1 MFRPMTT
8 GDATGQTPTKDI
20 SALAVWIACALLFA
34 VFAWFVHYNPEA
46 LAGPGRTTEQG
57 LLEQSQNLI
66 LFISLLLAIEG
77 LIRADTRLLR
87 IWLGIVVAGLVY
99 LFGEEISW
107 GQHYFNWETGGI
119 FAHFNDQGETN
130 FHNAGD
136 GWLDQKP
143 RALLLFGMILG
154 AIVHPL
160 VKLVR
165 KGKGIFDQP
174 WWIAPTLASLAPVVF
189 SQLATLP
196 KRFDDVHFFA
206 MLPYVRWSEAEEVFL
221 YVFFITYLL
230 SLRTRFRQRKAL
242 GIKPAG

>member
-1 MFRPMTT
+1 MTT
-8 GDATGQTPTKDI
+8 GDVAGRPPTKDI
-20 SALAVWIACALLFA
+20 SAIAVWIGCTLLFA
-34 VFAWFVHYNPEA
+34 ALWWFVYNDPQA

-66 LFISLLLAIEG
+66 LFVAWLLSIEA
-77 LIRADTRLLR
+77 LIRADTRMLR
-87 IWLGIVVAGLVY
+87 IWLAIVVVGLTY

-119 FAHFNDQGETN
+119 FEHINDQGETN

-154 AIVHPL
+154 TIVHPL

-165 KGKGIFDQP
+165 KGKGLFDNP
-174 WWIAPTLASLAPVVF
+174 WWLAPTLVSLPPVIF
-189 SQLATLP
+189 SQLAALP
-196 KRFDDVHFFA
+196 KRLDETHWFA
-206 MLPYVRWSEAEEVFL
+206 MLPYVRWSEAEEVFIYL
-221 YVFFITYLL
+221 FFITYLL
-230 SLRTRFRQRKAL
+230 SLRTRFHQRKAL
-242 GIKPAG
+242 GINPAG